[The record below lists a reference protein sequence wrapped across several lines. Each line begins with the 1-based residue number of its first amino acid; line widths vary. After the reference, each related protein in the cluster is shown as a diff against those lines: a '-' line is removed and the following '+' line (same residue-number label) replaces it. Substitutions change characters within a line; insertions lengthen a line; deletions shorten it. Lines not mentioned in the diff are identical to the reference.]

1 MSEPKEI
8 AKTMEKKPNSLAL
21 NMTTTAI
28 MTAVLCV
35 LAPISIPIGPVPIS
49 LTNLVIYVFMY
60 VLDAKRGTIAY
71 LIYLLLGLV
80 GLPVFSGYEA
90 GAGKLFGP
98 TGGYLI
104 GLIPM
109 VFLLGSWLKKHYT
122 RKISDR
128 ILSVI
133 VMEAITW
140 IPYLI
145 GTWWLAVSSTKL
157 AGNFAAALALGVTPF
172 IIEDLIKMIIAAL
185 AGPELHE
192 RLKRFI

>member
-104 GLIPM
+104 GFIPM

-145 GTWWLAVSSTKL
+145 GTWWLAVS
-157 AGNFAAALALGVTPF
+157 
-172 IIEDLIKMIIAAL
+172 
-185 AGPELHE
+185 
-192 RLKRFI
+192 